1 MLRSLSAIQRGCF
14 ESRYVRQVMDAAF
27 RAHCRYHHAH
37 FDRLN
42 TARSQAHTLTALV
55 HRAQST
61 RFGREHDFRR
71 IRTAEDFRRLVP
83 LTTAAELWRDRWEP
97 ALPHLNGATWP
108 GAIALKGS
116 PTAPLPCTTELL
128 DASRA
133 AYRTMLASIADAR
146 PRGRLLSG
154 QIIFVG
160 DDLPVWQRGLNSS
173 DRLNSV
179 PSIVRPYSSFSSAG
193 DDSSLTHLA
202 EKSRSHS
209 ATVITGSIDRI
220 FTLFELVKQQ
230 SGRDRIEEIWPSL
243 TAVVYSHTRPNE
255 GMKAILQ
262 SEVPRRHVVARIG
275 VSPRRTDRARGPT
288 LRHVATAARSW
299 DLFRVYPCRTSG
311 NSQAGPSRDW
321 RNRAGSR
328 LRNCRLDPRRSLGL
342 SPRLRRPLRPTGSA
356 SPSSGRNSS
365 KAHVT
370 PRRRWRDHETGV
382 STPSTKRR
390 QSGNAARNDLP

>member
-1 MLRSLSAIQRGCF
+1 M
-14 ESRYVRQVMDAAF
+14 
-27 RAHCRYHHAH
+27 
-37 FDRLN
+37 
-42 TARSQAHTLTALV
+42 
-55 HRAQST
+55 
-61 RFGREHDFRR
+61 
-71 IRTAEDFRRLVP
+71 P

-262 SEVPRRHVVARIG
+262 SEVPRHTLLLESVFRPEGPIALED
-275 VSPRRTDRARGPT
+275 PRCGT
-288 LRHVATAARSW
+288 LRLLHDHGIFFEFIPVEQAETARP
-299 DLFRVYPCRTSG
+299 DRRVIGEIEPGVDYEIAVSTP
-311 NSQAGPSRDW
+311 AGLW
-321 RNRAGSR
+321 A
-328 LRNCRLDPRRSLGL
+328 CRLGCVVRFDQLDPPLL
-342 SPRLRRPLRPTGSA
+342 RLVEL
-356 SPSSGRNSS
+356 S